1 MRNRSAAAFVTAIS
15 LAMICATGASVLAA
29 QRMDEL
35 AGERDIYKSRSIN
48 WETEAKEAEEQVQ
61 DLKAQLDAATKA
73 STNGA
78 VAFRYAGVFSC
89 TAYCSEQYEH
99 ICGTGD
105 GITASGAP
113 VQPGITVAA
122 DPEVFPFGTALY
134 IEGVGVRYV
143 QDVGAAI
150 KGNALD
156 VAVDTHQNALNWA
169 GYGQHRVWI
178 IEEGVNE
185 YR

>member
-1 MRNRSAAAFVTAIS
+1 MRNRNAAAFVAAIS
-15 LAMICATGASVLAA
+15 LAMLCATGASVFAA

-35 AGERDIYKSRSIN
+35 AGERDIYKSQSIN
-48 WETEAKEAEEQVQ
+48 WETEAKEAEDQVQ
-61 DLKAQLDAATKA
+61 ELKDQLKAATQA
-73 STNGA
+73 SA
-78 VAFRYAGVFSC
+78 DSAISFRYAGVFSC
-89 TAYCSEQYEH
+89 TAYCSEQYAH

-105 GITASGAP
+105 GITASGAQ

-122 DPEVFPFGTALY
+122 DPDIFPFGTALY

-143 QDVGAAI
+143 QDTGAAI

-156 VAVDTHQNALNWA
+156 IAVDTHENALSWA

-178 IEEGVNE
+178 IEDGQQ
-185 YR
+185 